1 MQEYI
6 SFFLFSHL
14 YFQLSVYIGAVGTVA
29 IKIDQVHAESKL
41 TMFFFLERFL
51 KGKIITK
58 GID

>member
-41 TMFFFLERFL
+41 TMFFFLERFF
-51 KGKIITK
+51 KRENHH
-58 GID
+58 